1 MNRLK
6 DASSPYL
13 LQHADNP
20 VDWYEWGPEAF
31 LTAQEA
37 DKPIFLSIGYAAC
50 HWCHVMAHES
60 FEDPD
65 TAAVMNEHFINI
77 KLDREERPDIDSIY
91 MDAVVAMTGHG
102 GWPMSVFLTPTG
114 EPFYG
119 GTYFPPVS
127 RHQLPAFRDVLES
140 IARAWRED
148 RSQMESLGNQL
159 TERLQSTISLS
170 VPSSSAGEL
179 DGATLDRAAERALES
194 YDWQFGGWGGAPKFP
209 QSTLI
214 EFLLRRYRR
223 NGDGL
228 ARDMALHALDH
239 MAAGGIYDQVGGG
252 FHRYAV
258 DAHWLVP
265 HFEKMLY
272 DNVLLIRTY
281 TIAWL
286 LTQRDRY
293 RRVAEQTIDFLL
305 REMSHPEGGLF
316 SSLDADSEGHEG
328 KFYVWTPAEIEQ
340 ALEDPVLVKLALER
354 YGATE
359 RGNFEG
365 TNVLHLNPDRL
376 DEAER
381 SDDLRLIAAKL
392 LKARE
397 DRIRPALDDKVLA
410 SWNGLG
416 LSALSGAAQAF
427 SNDTYLEA
435 AQRLAEFMLR
445 SLLVDGALKRTW
457 REGRA
462 RYDAFLED
470 HAAIGL
476 GMLDL
481 YAVDFNPRWY
491 GAAVDRAEEILAAFR
506 DSAGGFFDT
515 REDQEALIL
524 RPKSIQDTPIPSGN
538 SLAISL
544 LLRLAALTGDD
555 RYDKPAQA
563 ALLSMQGHMARHPT
577 AFSGWLSNLDFALG
591 PQTQLA
597 LVGDPADP
605 SFAGLSSVLHEAY
618 YPNLVVAGG
627 RIDEDPQPALLEGRA
642 LLEDRPTAYLCE
654 QFSCQMPTNDPKALR
669 EQLARTT

>member
-340 ALEDPVLVKLALER
+340 ALEDPVLVELALER

-381 SDDLRLIAAKL
+381 SDDLRLIAARL

-416 LSALSGAAQAF
+416 LSALSGAARAF
-427 SNDTYLEA
+427 SNETYLEA

-605 SFAGLSSVLHEAY
+605 SFAELSSVLHEAY

-627 RIDEDPQPALLEGRA
+627 RINEDPQPALLEGRA